1 MLAFSKYHGCGNDF
15 IIIEEWHQDLSR
27 LARKLCHRTTGIG
40 ADGLLAVTRKPCTMR
55 IFNSDGSEA
64 AMCGNGLRCFV
75 KYCIDQGM
83 AESESSSIETKAG
96 KMKVMDISHD
106 PFSCTID
113 LGKPDCKASS
123 MAIDTTE
130 STFMHQK
137 LFVSDRLLS
146 LSSVF
151 IGAVHTVLY
160 MDDIGI
166 ASMDSLGAQLC
177 SHPIFKDR
185 TNVDFVRVIDE
196 HTIELITYERG
207 VGITAACGTGACA
220 SAYIAVRDGKCVSPV
235 AVLLPYGK
243 LIVDVGDTI
252 RLKGP
257 AVKIAQGYWQEY

>member
-83 AESESSSIETKAG
+83 AESEISSIETKAG

-113 LGKPDCKASS
+113 LGKP
-123 MAIDTTE
+123 
-130 STFMHQK
+130 
-137 LFVSDRLLS
+137 L
-146 LSSVF
+146 
-151 IGAVHTVLY
+151 
-160 MDDIGI
+160 
-166 ASMDSLGAQLC
+166 
-177 SHPIFKDR
+177 
-185 TNVDFVRVIDE
+185 
-196 HTIELITYERG
+196 
-207 VGITAACGTGACA
+207 
-220 SAYIAVRDGKCVSPV
+220 
-235 AVLLPYGK
+235 
-243 LIVDVGDTI
+243 
-252 RLKGP
+252 
-257 AVKIAQGYWQEY
+257 